1 MNVSKRTLAIAGS
14 GLSAIFTALTIKSQ
28 LDTNIVIF
36 DKARGL
42 GGRLAT
48 RRAENGKFGMRVSD
62 L

>member
-42 GGRLAT
+42 G
-48 RRAENGKFGMRVSD
+48 VD
-62 L
+62 